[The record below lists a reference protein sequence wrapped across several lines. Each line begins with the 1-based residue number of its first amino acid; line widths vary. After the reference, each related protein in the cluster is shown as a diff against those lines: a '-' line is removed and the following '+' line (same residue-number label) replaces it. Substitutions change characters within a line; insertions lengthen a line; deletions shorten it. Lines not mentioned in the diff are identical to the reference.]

1 MTKWLDLAKAEIGTK
16 EKAGKA
22 INPKIKAYYEE
33 AGHPYIKDDA
43 VPWCAAFVGAMLG
56 RAGLKGTGALTARS
70 YLTWGKPLK
79 KPVPGAIMVFKRGNS
94 EWQGHVAFYVDE
106 DATHYRV
113 LGGNQSNSVSVA
125 KYSKDT
131 LLGIRWPSTFAK
143 SRTVAAQ
150 AVAATATGVTAA
162 AKTVEAINEPLAP
175 VVSQAT
181 SVYEWAIYAGLALAF
196 LSALATIWFRW
207 QAKEDGKYS
216 G

>member
-1 MTKWLDLAKAEIGTK
+1 MSKWLTLAREEIGTR
-16 EKAGKA
+16 ERAGKA
-22 INPKIKAYYEE
+22 INPEIKSYYEE

-43 VPWCAAFVGAMLG
+43 VPWCAAFVGAMLV

-79 KPVPGAIMVFKRGNS
+79 KPQPGAIMVFKRGNS
-94 EWQGHVAFYVDE
+94 SWQGHVAFYVDE
-106 DATHYRV
+106 NETHYMV
-113 LGGNQSNSVSVA
+113 LGGNQGNAVSIA
-125 KYSKDT
+125 KYKKAD
-131 LLGIRWPSTFAK
+131 LLGIRWPSSFAT

-150 AVAATATGVTAA
+150 AVAATATGVTAV
-162 AKTVEAINEPLAP
+162 AKTVEAVNEPLAP
-175 VVSQAT
+175 VVSQAS
-181 SVYEWAIYAGLALAF
+181 SVYEWAIYVGLALAF

>member
-1 MTKWLDLAKAEIGTK
+1 MQKWMELAKAEIGVK
-16 EKAGKA
+16 ERAGKA

-43 VPWCAAFVGAMLG
+43 VPWCAAFVGAMLE

-79 KPVPGAIMVFKRGNS
+79 TPKPGAIMVFKRGNS
-94 EWQGHVAFYVDE
+94 SWQGHVAFYVTQ
-106 DATHYRV
+106 DATHYHV
-113 LGGNQSNSVSVA
+113 LGGNQGNAVSIA
-125 KYSKDT
+125 KYKKED
-131 LLGIRWPSTFAK
+131 LIGIRWPSTFAK

-150 AVAATATGVTAA
+150 AVAVASTTVGVAA
-162 AKTVEAINEPLAP
+162 ETVSTTVSEVQP
-175 VVSQAT
+175 VVDQAT
-181 SVYEWAIYAGLALAF
+181 SIWDWAVYVSLGLSLLA
-196 LSALATIWFRW
+196 ALATLYFRW